1 MGRMDRMEDEGER
14 SKGESGMNSEIESRV
29 RKYLERDKNGIRREL
44 IKILLEG
51 KKFTTEEIHR
61 RLAEKGYAIN
71 VRGVSAMVGL
81 ISARL
86 GILKTEL
93 GEKNK
98 YYLRKEYAELVENI
112 LKDFEK

>member
-1 MGRMDRMEDEGER
+1 
-14 SKGESGMNSEIESRV
+14 MNGEIEGRI
-29 RKYLERDKNGIRREL
+29 RKYLERDKNGVRKELLNVLLRE
-44 IKILLEG
+44 
-51 KKFTTEEIHR
+51 KKFTTEEIYR
-61 RLAEKGYAIN
+61 ELANKGFNIN

-98 YYLRKEYAELVENI
+98 YYLKKEYADLVRRI
-112 LKDFEK
+112 LEEFK